1 MRCIILEQRLCA
13 YAGGIIPA
21 SLAFAGAMPRKK
33 KTKPRGGAGLRGD
46 ASYLLISSSLA
57 SQIKDLGA
65 IWESGLNETWKAI
78 VAKTN
83 SSACE

>member
-1 MRCIILEQRLCA
+1 MYHTGAATCA

-33 KTKPRGGAGLRGD
+33 KKTRGGAGLRGD